1 MQTALVA
8 SITEPH
14 CEMAWESACE
24 FHGLQYVQLFADQ
37 KFPQASAF
45 DATLRWN
52 QHRFSFG
59 SGRIVARG
67 VAKHLG
73 LDWKIPLAPRSDGFK
88 VTTASRHCITR
99 FAELYQILIAALEI
113 ELHATYM
120 ATRSIA
126 WKSYNQRLDQW
137 QKQDDV
143 KPTGRPRP
151 PSAAVGFNVKEAR
164 LLRAQGARMLAPG
177 LLIFGFGRA
186 NLLDKHLAAYATFT
200 QKFAVSSLVKVAA
213 QHDLILS
220 MRASVHGL
228 CALAAVL
235 RLLLVAM
242 DRRSGGRTLVKDDST
257 GAGNL
262 YRFSVQLTT

>member
-126 WKSYNQRLDQW
+126 WKSYNLRSLGDHRE
-137 QKQDDV
+137 V
-143 KPTGRPRP
+143 EPNP
-151 PSAAVGFNVKEAR
+151 PLEVSHWPVSDLLHPGMAVRG
-164 LLRAQGARMLAPG
+164 LPLA
-177 LLIFGFGRA
+177 
-186 NLLDKHLAAYATFT
+186 
-200 QKFAVSSLVKVAA
+200 
-213 QHDLILS
+213 
-220 MRASVHGL
+220 
-228 CALAAVL
+228 
-235 RLLLVAM
+235 
-242 DRRSGGRTLVKDDST
+242 
-257 GAGNL
+257 
-262 YRFSVQLTT
+262 